1 MLTRKEAGMSH
12 QDQSV
17 ALNAD
22 CLKKALCWLV
32 AGIGWSKVKFRDDC
46 TYTPRLLA
54 GTAMLWAWSDEIT
67 LVDRFHAVRR
77 IIQFLFPMQQ
87 ELAGS
92 YQAFIKLLRRWTPQL
107 VAVVQTALRRRMDQA
122 LSDCWEIYGYVMFGV
137 DGSRLELPRTRSHE
151 AAYSAAR
158 RGSKS
163 AKRRSKRGRC
173 RRRSKRGNSKR
184 RSKKG
189 RSNGRSKK
197 ANSPQMW
204 ITTMWH
210 AVTGLPWDWRTGP
223 ADSSERTHLLQ
234 MLVGLPLRALVA
246 ADAGFV
252 GYRYAKEV
260 IDSGRELL
268 VRVGA
273 NVHLLRKLGW
283 GRESGGIVYLWP
295 DQQAKRNQPPLVL
308 RLVVAHNGKHPVYLV
323 TSVLST
329 LRLSDSQVIEL
340 YARRWGIEVFYR
352 HLKQTF
358 GRRKL
363 RSTNAD
369 NARIEIEWS
378 LVGLWAMALYALVE
392 TNKQGIPPGRLSI
405 AQTLRSFR
413 RMLRDYRHP
422 RERGC
427 RLRDLLRKAVVD
439 SYDRK
444 NKTSR
449 DYPRKKQE
457 KPPGAPTITN
467 ANKQQIQ
474 HAKQIRPKQPKTGLT
489 A

>member
-1 MLTRKEAGMSH
+1 MSH
-12 QDQSV
+12 QDSKV
-17 ALNAD
+17 SLNAD
-22 CLKKALCWLV
+22 CLKEALRWLL
-32 AGIGWSKVKFRDDC
+32 AGIRWSTVKFRADC

-54 GTAMLWAWSDEIT
+54 STAMLWAWSDEPT
-67 LVDRFHAVRR
+67 LVDRFQAVRR
-77 IIQFLFPMQQ
+77 IIQFLFSLQQ
-87 ELAGS
+87 ELAGT

-107 VAVVQTALRRRMDQA
+107 VAVVQTALRQRMHQA
-122 LSDCWEIYGYVMFGV
+122 LPDCWEVCGFVMFGV

-163 AKRRSKRGRC
+163 RKRRRKKARSKRH
-173 RRRSKRGNSKR
+173 
-184 RSKKG
+184 
-189 RSNGRSKK
+189 SKK

-204 ITTMWH
+204 LTTMWH
-210 AVTGLPWDWRTGP
+210 AGTGLPWDWRTGP
-223 ADSSERTHLLQ
+223 ADSSERAHLIE
-234 MLVGLPLRALVA
+234 MLPALPEGALVA

-252 GYRYAKEV
+252 GYQYAKAV
-260 IDSGRELL
+260 VDSGRELL
-268 VRVGA
+268 LRVGA
-273 NVHLLRKLGW
+273 NVRLLRKLGFV
-283 GRESGGIVYLWP
+283 RESAGTVYLWP
-295 DQQAKRNQPPLVL
+295 DQQARKHQPPLVL

-323 TSVLST
+323 TSVLCKS
-329 LRLSDSQVIEL
+329 RLSDRQVTEL
-340 YARRWGIEVFYR
+340 YGRRWGIEVFYR

-378 LVGLWAMALYALVE
+378 LAGLWAMALYALVE
-392 TNKQGIPPGRLSI
+392 TNKKGIPPRRLSV
-405 AQTLRSFR
+405 AQMLRAFR

-422 RERGC
+422 QQRGR
-427 RLRDLLRKAVVD
+427 RLCDLLRNAVVD
-439 SYDRK
+439 SYVRK

-457 KPPGAPTITN
+457 SPPGAPTITN

-474 HAKQIRPKQPKTGLT
+474 HAKQITALTKQKG
-489 A
+489 

>member
-1 MLTRKEAGMSH
+1 MSH

-22 CLKKALCWLV
+22 CLKQAIRWLL
-32 AGIGWSKVKFRDDC
+32 AGITWSKIKFRDDC
-46 TYTPRLLA
+46 TYTPRLL
-54 GTAMLWAWSDEIT
+54 GCTAMLWAWSDEIT
-67 LVDRFHAVRR
+67 LIDRFHAVRR
-77 IIQFLFPMQQ
+77 IVQFMFPVQQ

-107 VAVVQTALRRRMDQA
+107 VAVVQTALRQRMHKA
-122 LSDCWEIYGYVMFGV
+122 LSDCWEVCGYVMFGV

-163 AKRRSKRGRC
+163 AKRRSKRGC
-173 RRRSKRGNSKR
+173 SKRH
-184 RSKKG
+184 
-189 RSNGRSKK
+189 SKK

-210 AVTGLPWDWRTGP
+210 AATGLPWDWRTGP
-223 ADSSERTHLLQ
+223 ADSSERAHLLQ
-234 MLVGLPLRALVA
+234 MLAGLPAKALVA

-252 GYRYAKEV
+252 GYEYAKAV
-260 IDSGRELL
+260 IDSGCELL

-273 NVHLLRKLGW
+273 NVRLLRELGFAE
-283 GRESGGIVYLWP
+283 ESEGTVYLWP
-295 DQQAKRNQPPLVL
+295 DQQAKKHQPPLVL
-308 RLVVAHNGKHPVYLV
+308 RLVVVHNGSHPVYLV

-329 LRLSDSQVIEL
+329 SRLSDSQLIEL
-340 YARRWGIEVFYR
+340 YARRWGVEVFYR

-363 RSTNAD
+363 RSTSAE

-378 LVGLWAMALYALVE
+378 LTGLWAMALYALVE
-392 TNKQGIPPGRLSI
+392 TNKQGIPPRRLSI

-427 RLRDLLRKAVVD
+427 RLRDLLRNAVVD

-457 KPPGAPTITN
+457 RPPGAPTIIN

-474 HAKQIRPKQPKTGLT
+474 HAKQISPKPPTKGLT